1 MASSS
6 GAIEKAAKA
15 LATAGGVAH
24 VAFFSLF
31 AFRVVS
37 SGLAGKALN
46 LLFAALALVGLAS
59 EVVGYSLIR
68 YGGKTRVRKYGLYAI
83 ALSTGLAAILLAAAS
98 WTG

>member
-1 MASSS
+1 MASS
-6 GAIEKAAKA
+6 GAVEKAAKA

-37 SGLAGKALN
+37 SGMAGKAMN
-46 LLFAALALVGLAS
+46 LVFATLALIGLGS
-59 EVVGYSLIR
+59 EFVGYALIR
-68 YGGKTRVRKYGLYAI
+68 YGGQTRVRKYGLYAI
-83 ALSTGLAAILLAAAS
+83 ALSTGLAAVLLAAAS